1 MNRRERE
8 RERHRREI
16 LNAACQVFSDKGF
29 KNASIKDIS
38 DAAEFSIASIYKH
51 FESKEDIYHSLIE
64 DTLQMYYETLEQEVK
79 GIQSPLE
86 QIRRAIDKT
95 LGMLQ
100 ENRAFLEFFVGEFRP
115 AANFEEDELARKSM
129 ESYTR
134 LVAFFTGRFASA
146 IQAGEVADID
156 PVFLSIGLLG
166 NIFTFTSY
174 WIYFQ
179 QIDLNDVDRTLI
191 PRIFFEKIAL
201 K

>member
-16 LNAACQVFSDKGF
+16 LKAACQVFSDKGF
-29 KNASIKDIS
+29 KNTSIKDIS

-51 FESKEDIYHSLIE
+51 FESKEDIYHSLVE
-64 DTLQMYYETLEQEVK
+64 DTLQMYYDTLEEEVK
-79 GIQSPLE
+79 GIKSPLE

-95 LGMLQ
+95 LAMLQ
-100 ENRAFLEFFVGEFRP
+100 ENRAFLEFFVGEYRP
-115 AANFEEDELARKSM
+115 ASNTDEDGLARKSM
-129 ESYTR
+129 DAYTR
-134 LVAFFTGRFASA
+134 LLAFYTGRFAEA
-146 IQAGEVADID
+146 IEAGEVANID

-179 QIDLNDVDRTLI
+179 RIDLNEADRTLI
-191 PRIFFEKIAL
+191 PRIFFEQIAL